1 MVVVAGGRV
10 VVVDEGVVLV
20 LEEVVDVVDVV
31 PVTVAG
37 TVTSATSAAAAAPRS
52 STDATIARD
61 ACRRRRA
68 PLRRRCA
75 LTPAF

>member
-1 MVVVAGGRV
+1 MVVVAGGR

-20 LEEVVDVVDVV
+20 LEDVVDVVDVV
-31 PVTVAG
+31 PVTAAG

-68 PLRRRCA
+68 PPRRRCA